1 MIRTNDCQT
10 SFSHAPAKWRQVT
23 RKGRRHKVWSKAVER
38 LLSFIHLKGTT
49 RNFGVLVPNI
59 THWRNGSKRKR
70 LLCQKFCLAF
80 GSTFLGFG
88 PSQSMKENC
97 GDFQLTKIG
106 YCSLL
111 CWFGTNFLLHVCS
124 VLSGWQF
131 SVTNGNNGGMY
142 ASAFMKLAEKKGTA
156 GFCPLIISRLGQKPP
171 PHLVSISYW
180 ENAFHPVTF
189 WSIRSLCSNLEQ
201 TPCKIFHRVV

>member
-1 MIRTNDCQT
+1 MI
-10 SFSHAPAKWRQVT
+10 
-23 RKGRRHKVWSKAVER
+23 KGCGKAV
-38 LLSFIHLKGTT
+38 
-49 RNFGVLVPNI
+49 VLYS
-59 THWRNGSKRKR
+59 SKRDDTQLWSTCSKHYSLKKWKKR
-70 LLCQKFCLAF
+70 KKAFCQKFCLAF
-80 GSTFLGFG
+80 GNTFLGFG

-189 WSIRSLCSNLEQ
+189 
-201 TPCKIFHRVV
+201 

>member
-38 LLSFIHLKGTT
+38 LLSFIPLKGKT

-59 THWRNGSKRKR
+59 THWRNF
-70 LLCQKFCLAF
+70 CQKFCLAF
-80 GSTFLGFG
+80 GNTFLGFG

-142 ASAFMKLAEKKGTA
+142 ASAFMKLAEKKG
-156 GFCPLIISRLGQKPP
+156 GRVLPP
-171 PHLVSISYW
+171 NY
-180 ENAFHPVTF
+180 F
-189 WSIRSLCSNLEQ
+189 SIRAKTTTTSGVDIILVKCIPSSYILKH
-201 TPCKIFHRVV
+201 KIIMLQSRTDPMQNFP